1 MKNLFS
7 LMVTSL
13 LVLGCASNEGERD
26 EYGKTKKGAG
36 IGAAIGAVAGA
47 IVAKD
52 KKQGAILGGVVGGIA
67 GGAYG
72 KKLDKQAKEL
82 EEVAE
87 TQRTDQGI
95 ITKLKGDIT
104 FETGKANVRNTAEER
119 IQKMADILK
128 KYPENRIT
136 VIGHTDS
143 TGSDYINK
151 DLSENRAESVKD
163 LLVRNGVSRSSIVTM
178 GVADRDPVAT
188 NNTMEGRQANRRVE
202 LAITMGEPE
211 EGTKA
216 E

>member
-1 MKNLFS
+1 MNVILC
-7 LMVTSL
+7 MVLSL
-13 LVLGCASNEGERD
+13 LLLLGCASNSKDRD
-26 EYGKTKKGAG
+26 EYGNTKKGAG

-67 GGAYG
+67 GGTYG

-87 TQRTDQGI
+87 TKRTDRGI

-104 FETGKANVRNTAEER
+104 FESGEASVKSSAEER
-119 IQKMADILK
+119 IQKMANILK

-136 VIGHTDS
+136 IIGHTDS
-143 TGSDYINK
+143 TGGVGINK
-151 DLSENRAESVKD
+151 KLSEERANSVRSI
-163 LLVRNGVSRSSIVTM
+163 LISNGVNSNSIITM

-188 NNTMEGRQANRRVE
+188 NATPEGRQENRRVE
-202 LAITMGEPE
+202 LAITMGEQE
-211 EGTKA
+211 ENKA
-216 E
+216 AE